1 LEYFAS
7 FNSISDFASQL
18 MSSVSKEQLRARLR
32 LNQRLA
38 LSQSSDNR
46 KPPPYFWRLRP
57 LASKRDNAEK
67 TGASEDGKLQATSR
81 STETNSE
88 PSSELSFH
96 STKEKEASSEDVQAK
111 LPSVNKAVEVPS
123 NGQGSKQVVE
133 DAQANR
139 KAAPYNQE
147 TSFTVGTEW
156 QENDESVKNT
166 KTLEKVQLEQELKR
180 LQEVLVQ
187 KDEQIK
193 QKDSEIGYLRQVLGE
208 IATAAHLAVQ
218 LESSYSFPAA
228 YYSAEDVKLY
238 RSPDKQFVYP
248 TKRGFHSQPR
258 SESGGTFS
266 MFGHSE
272 NDIDAHDT
280 RVSYSNQAVKHSESA
295 TNHSMKEGKHRL
307 SLPVDS
313 LGLSGPDTTSGSRH
327 KASALTSGE
336 AGFLHSIPSESD
348 MLQEETQE
356 QYSNDVQIPP
366 SPRLSQLRLT
376 QDVDENIT

>member
-96 STKEKEASSEDVQAK
+96 STKEKEASSEDV
-111 LPSVNKAVEVPS
+111 
-123 NGQGSKQVVE
+123 
-133 DAQANR
+133 QANR